1 MSSAE
6 LNRAQDVMPIRS
18 DAEYRLVLE
27 TIRTL
32 TANVTDETQDRR
44 LLALQQR
51 ARVYEQKQRVDPQ
64 RLLALEELAA
74 QAQELKMG
82 YD

>member
-1 MSSAE
+1 MSIAKFYRTE
-6 LNRAQDVMPIRS
+6 DVMPIRS
-18 DAEYRLVLE
+18 DAEYRQVLE
-27 TIRTL
+27 KIRAL
-32 TANVTDETQDRR
+32 SAAVAYINRDGR

-51 ARVYEQKQRVDPQ
+51 AQVYEQRQRVDPQ
-64 RLLALEELAA
+64 RLQALDELAA

>member
-6 LNRAQDVMPIRS
+6 LYRAQDVMPIRS

-27 TIRTL
+27 TIGTL
-32 TANVTDETQDRR
+32 TANVTDETQDRH

-51 ARVYEQKQRVDPQ
+51 TVLIGLLPKPPENYGET
-64 RLLALEELAA
+64 RL
-74 QAQELKMG
+74 M
-82 YD
+82 DVS

>member
-6 LNRAQDVMPIRS
+6 LYRAQDVMPIRS

-27 TIRTL
+27 MIRTL
-32 TANVTDETQDRR
+32 TANVTDETQDRH
-44 LLALQQR
+44 LLAL
-51 ARVYEQKQRVDPQ
+51 KQRVEAYEQRQRIDPQ
-64 RLLALEELAA
+64 RLQALDELAA

>member
-32 TANVTDETQDRR
+32 TANVTDETQDRH

-51 ARVYEQKQRVDPQ
+51 ARAYEQKQRVDPQ
-64 RLLALEELAA
+64 RLQALEELAA

>member
-6 LNRAQDVMPIRS
+6 VYRAQDVMPIRS

-64 RLLALEELAA
+64 RLQALEELAA

>member
-6 LNRAQDVMPIRS
+6 LYRAQDVMPIRS

-32 TANVTDETQDRR
+32 TANVTDETQDRH

-51 ARVYEQKQRVDPQ
+51 ARAYEQKQRVDPQ
-64 RLLALEELAA
+64 RLEALEELAA

>member
-1 MSSAE
+1 
-6 LNRAQDVMPIRS
+6 MPIRS

-32 TANVTDETQDRR
+32 TANVTDKTQDRH

-64 RLLALEELAA
+64 RLQALEELAA

>member
-6 LNRAQDVMPIRS
+6 LYRAQDVMPIRS

-32 TANVTDETQDRR
+32 TANVTDETQDRH
-44 LLALQQR
+44 LLAPQQR
-51 ARVYEQKQRVDPQ
+51 ARAYEQKQRVDPQ
-64 RLLALEELAA
+64 RLQALEELAA
-74 QAQELKMG
+74 QAQDLKMG

>member
-1 MSSAE
+1 MSIAKVYRTE
-6 LNRAQDVMPIRS
+6 DVMPIRS
-18 DAEYRLVLE
+18 DAEYKHVLE

-32 TANVTDETQDRR
+32 SAAITHETQDGH

-51 ARVYEQKQRVDPQ
+51 AQVYEQKQRVDPR
-64 RLLALEELAA
+64 RLQALDELAA